1 MLERN
6 DISRLDEMHKL
17 QSEQEKFKGQVA
29 LLSDKYN
36 SLAMRHIQYKSK
48 RKAQVEDLR

>member
-1 MLERN
+1 M
-6 DISRLDEMHKL
+6 DEMHKL
-17 QSEQEKFKGQVA
+17 QSEQDKLKGQVT

-36 SLAMRHIQYKSK
+36 SLAMRHLQYKSK